1 MPSLRREGCIII
13 GKGKTAPD
21 PLKREGVH
29 MFALEVTGP
38 KGEEIMIKSRVP
50 REFLGLMKGG
60 DVPKP
65 GKRRNAEVKFGNAD
79 RGKHKLKQRV
89 NHSSTTENTSTNTP
103 KSTASNTPESV
114 STNTIDNDSEK
125 ES

>member
-79 RGKHKLKQRV
+79 RGKHKLKQRM
-89 NHSSTTENTSTNTP
+89 NHSNTTDTTTTVTTEKATGKANGKVTG
-103 KSTASNTPESV
+103 
-114 STNTIDNDSEK
+114 NDSKK
-125 ES
+125 EI

>member
-1 MPSLRREGCIII
+1 
-13 GKGKTAPD
+13 
-21 PLKREGVH
+21 

-65 GKRRNAEVKFGNAD
+65 GKRRNAEVKFGTAD
-79 RGKHKLKQRV
+79 RGKHKLKPRIK
-89 NHSSTTENTSTNTP
+89 HSKNTTNSNTSTTDID
-103 KSTASNTPESV
+103 SV
-114 STNTIDNDSEK
+114 K